1 MGIAAAL
8 LGFAIPSTW
17 ASNLDGV
24 VVVVFSDPILT
35 GYVYDGA
42 TGRPMYQDNT
52 VTGFDKITN
61 STDPT
66 LIGNPPR
73 QRVGSGLVWGTGDF
87 VNPHSEVDFFG
98 APIPLNYI
106 QGQPFDLGTLT
117 YNNGTSATGTNIFGA
132 TMTFYFTKDGS
143 ISDATKIGV
152 SQLTIYTTTNDA
164 LSDKQNA
171 DFITIS
177 GLADKSL
184 NVYENHGATA
194 ELWGNI
200 VGDPVLGLTDIT
212 LDAGQDGNGFIGN
225 GQLITPEPSSL
236 ALLGTAA
243 LGAFGV
249 LRRRINEIP

>member
-1 MGIAAAL
+1 M
-8 LGFAIPSTW
+8 
-17 ASNLDGV
+17 
-24 VVVVFSDPILT
+24 
-35 GYVYDGA
+35 
-42 TGRPMYQDNT
+42 
-52 VTGFDKITN
+52 
-61 STDPT
+61 
-66 LIGNPPR
+66 
-73 QRVGSGLVWGTGDF
+73 
-87 VNPHSEVDFFG
+87 
-98 APIPLNYI
+98 
-106 QGQPFDLGTLT
+106 
-117 YNNGTSATGTNIFGA
+117 
-132 TMTFYFTKDGS
+132 
-143 ISDATKIGV
+143 

-225 GQLITPEPSSL
+225 GKLITPEPSSL

-249 LRRRINEIP
+249 LRRRIKRHVSKRLAFQPDCKRSLEPGIQTCPARLKPAASAHASCHEGEVS